1 MKKLQKIGCGIMCKV
16 VIFAV
21 RSIPG
26 LDFGNLGLYSND
38 YLELVPTILHYK
50 SPDSE

>member
-38 YLELVPTILHYK
+38 DL
-50 SPDSE
+50 